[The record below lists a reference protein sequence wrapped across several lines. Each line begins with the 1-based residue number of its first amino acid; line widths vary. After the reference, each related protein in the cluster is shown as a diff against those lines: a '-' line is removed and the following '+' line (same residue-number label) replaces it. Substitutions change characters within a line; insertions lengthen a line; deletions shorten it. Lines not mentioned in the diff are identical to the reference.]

1 MKTPLYSFGMAID
14 PLLLSDKWD
23 VEKEKSSRIEVIPEA
38 GLIKKTKE
46 RGLDKTVREV
56 FATIVFSE
64 LLKKYTELLRKY
76 DFTLYSPQATHFE
89 YGDTAEKRSIDSAV
103 YEFFCPGTPL
113 NKIDNARGCDYLI
126 GQTKVRIGDRVSYL
140 CGIMSELLLKEGI
153 AHGDPQLRHFLLL
166 PCQSNLKEIDRDNKL
181 CLIPSRNGLGVI
193 DPESSYIDGPY
204 SQEIKSDVDKLKE
217 RLFKRFN
224 SSNSEAMFTIGTSI
238 IQGLPK
244 DMRVLDFALA
254 LAYETFN
261 SRFTPIKSVDMKKD
275 GRVLYK

>member
-1 MKTPLYSFGMAID
+1 MKTPLYSFGMTID
-14 PLLLSDKWD
+14 PLLLSDNWD
-23 VEKEKSSRIEVIPEA
+23 VEKQKSSKIEVIPEA

-76 DFTLYSPQATHFE
+76 DFTLYSPQVTHFD
-89 YGDTAEKRSIDSAV
+89 YGQAGEKKSIDSAI

-113 NKIDNARGCDYLI
+113 NKIENTRSPDYLI
-126 GQTKVRIGDRVSYL
+126 EQAKVRIGDRVSYL

-166 PCQSNLKEIDRDNKL
+166 PCQSELKEVDRDNKIL
-181 CLIPSRNGLGVI
+181 LVPSRNGLGLI
-193 DPESSYIDGPY
+193 DPESSFVEGPY
-204 SQEIKSDVDKLKE
+204 SQEVKNDVDKLKE

-224 SSNSEAMFTIGTSI
+224 GNNSEAMFTTGASV

-244 DMRVLDFALA
+244 DMRVLDFATA

-261 SRFTPIKSVDMKKD
+261 SRFTPIKSVDMRKD